1 MLEDY
6 EKCAALT
13 LRGRA
18 PALPYLLCFII
29 PGWKG
34 VFKMLQYMLATD
46 FGYQSHT
53 SPSLSSQ
60 GGGMRLGF

>member
-46 FGYQSHT
+46 CNGTGCLDSFR
-53 SPSLSSQ
+53 
-60 GGGMRLGF
+60 GGIS